1 MAGDESLEQAIRQR
15 RETMT
20 EAERL
25 FFVPKGMQIT
35 AGVDEE
41 EESEDEDSE
50 SEGES
55 EDEDSE
61 SKEESKDGAVVPTR
75 RAETRGGEQ
84 RKRGKV
90 AAKEKKRAGAGRKK
104 RKRVRTP
111 ARRRVS
117 LVAL

>member
-41 EESEDEDSE
+41 EESEDEDS
-50 SEGES
+50 ES